1 MIHLDSSNDRILSI
15 LLSTKTIKLEHLK
28 FELFMNK
35 VNIPAEKVM
44 EPGMTIMDIDNI
56 WDYIDIQPFDLN
68 EEEVDDVLEEND
80 CDSWDE
86 DYDYRDDGYDPWD
99 DGSDWRSDYYDAFE
113 DDPEAEWGRKW

>member
-1 MIHLDSSNDRILSI
+1 
-15 LLSTKTIKLEHLK
+15 
-28 FELFMNK
+28 MNK